1 MGLVYHIATRGL
13 IIKITHEYL
22 NRWEKGKF
30 NKIKFFYITI
40 HYQARK

>member
-1 MGLVYHIATRGL
+1 MGLVYHIAARGL

-22 NRWEKGKF
+22 KKKKKGKF